1 MQGVLTAAL
10 EAGLS
15 TLMFDTESADLAEEW
30 SQIGRFTAL
39 TVSESGEIFDASTKV
54 CPSTLMQVR
63 VS

>member
-1 MQGVLTAAL
+1 
-10 EAGLS
+10 
-15 TLMFDTESADLAEEW
+15 MFDTESADLAEEW